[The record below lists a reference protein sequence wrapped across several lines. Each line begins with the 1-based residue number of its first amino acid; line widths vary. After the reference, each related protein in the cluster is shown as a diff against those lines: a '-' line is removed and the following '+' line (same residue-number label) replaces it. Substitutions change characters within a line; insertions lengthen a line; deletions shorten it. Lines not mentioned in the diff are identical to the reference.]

1 MSCPHRDR
9 PAAGETPGGAA
20 PARAMMASRRLASKT
35 HIFIALYQ
43 FVYIYTPLHDWRYG
57 LASVQ
62 WLTFPLLLASGSWLL
77 LGRRLFGSARARR
90 VKRGGRSE
98 ALRGGR

>member
-1 MSCPHRDR
+1 MPCPHRD
-9 PAAGETPGGAA
+9 PAAAGDAQGGAA

-77 LGRRLFGSARARR
+77 LGRRLFGLRRERARR
-90 VKRGGRSE
+90 SE
-98 ALRGGR
+98 APAR

>member
-1 MSCPHRDR
+1 MSCPHRDG
-9 PAAGETPGGAA
+9 PATGEAPGGE
-20 PARAMMASRRLASKT
+20 ARARAKMVSRRLASKT

-77 LGRRLFGSARARR
+77 FGRRLFGPARARQA
-90 VKRGGRSE
+90 KRGGRSE
-98 ALRGGR
+98 APAR